1 MVLRDDNFER
11 LFWILREIARMA
23 KQFFPPEIYGRIIFE
38 FMESSLFMEMLT
50 SSWRAV
56 TKSHSFFPFF
66 SLSLSLLFFLL
77 SRNPEAFVEILLPNW
92 PFHISKNIDSGNV
105 RGEKSFVQSTHRGPA
120 SGISNSNFPAI
131 ELAGKR
137 AVWSVPSSVETR
149 HKVAAPI
156 MNNSEHKFA

>member
-1 MVLRDDNFER
+1 MNFKRNGANGETV
-11 LFWILREIARMA
+11 FSARNIRSYN
-23 KQFFPPEIYGRIIFE
+23 FRIYGK
-38 FMESSLFMEMLT
+38 LT
-50 SSWRAV
+50 FYGNANIVMARSYKIAFFF
-56 TKSHSFFPFF
+56 SFFF
-66 SLSLSLLFFLL
+66 LSLSLLFFLL

>member
-1 MVLRDDNFER
+1 MNNNGIAMTRATIISTVILNFKR
-11 LFWILREIARMA
+11 NRANRETV
-23 KQFFPPEIYGRIIFE
+23 FPPEIRSYNFRIYGT
-38 FMESSLFMEMLT
+38 LT
-50 SSWRAV
+50 FYGNANIVMARSYKIAFFF
-56 TKSHSFFPFF
+56 SFFFF
-66 SLSLSLLFFLL
+66 FPSLAES
-77 SRNPEAFVEILLPNW
+77 EAFVEILLPNW